1 MGMFYK
7 DARQHKQRTVTL
19 QGFYLIDQI
28 REIISSAAPKTDRR
42 MSIHPLDFLGCLIFG
57 FMGDSKKFTLESV
70 RRLLIAE
77 TGANLSRS
85 AHWERLG
92 SSGVS
97 TSLSKILAHVMSLMA
112 DRIGLTP
119 ELRAALGVSG
129 ISIFDSSI
137 VTLPSRASATFDGT
151 FTDAGLKFHLE
162 MDAASGAVNWSLL
175 SAASVHDNCGFP
187 TIQSLSGR
195 LSIFDLGYFDWERF
209 VQIKD
214 NDGFFLSRV
223 KSGSVLPI
231 ISVVQGLKKR
241 HIGKNLKDIPFK
253 KRHGKI
259 IEFITEKTINKAKH
273 TFRVIGFWNKQ
284 KKRYHW
290 YITNLKTCADIIST
304 LYRYRWQVE
313 ILIKGAKQSLNLDQ
327 IPSGNSEIILNLSI
341 SNMIAL
347 GIAMVIRKIAY
358 INADDSDRNGISLLR
373 STKLLTLLSRD
384 FLAFVRGVI
393 DGLPLRRKIASILN
407 EFFDPNRKKRSTTL
421 DRLHNELA
429 MT

>member
-1 MGMFYK
+1 MGVFSE
-7 DARQHKQRTVTL
+7 DALQHKQRTVTL

-28 REIISSAAPKTDRR
+28 REIISSASPKKDRR
-42 MSIHPLDFLGCLIFG
+42 MSIQPLDFLGCLIFG
-57 FMGDSKKFTLESV
+57 FMGDSKRFTLESV
-70 RRLLIAE
+70 RRLLITE
-77 TGANLSRS
+77 TESHISRS

-92 SSGVS
+92 SNGISK
-97 TSLSKILAHVMSLMA
+97 SLSKILTQVMSLMA
-112 DRIGLTP
+112 DRIGITP

-137 VTLPSRASATFDGT
+137 VTLPKAASATFDGT

-175 SAASVHDNCGFP
+175 SAASVHDTCGFP
-187 TIQSLSGR
+187 ETQSLCGR

-214 NDGFFLSRV
+214 NGGFFLSRV
-223 KSGSVLPI
+223 KSSAALPI
-231 ISVVQGLKKR
+231 IAVVQGIKRR

-253 KRHGKI
+253 KRHGEI
-259 IEFITEKTINKAKH
+259 IEFITEKTINRSKH

-290 YITNLKTCADIIST
+290 YITNLTTCADIIST
-304 LYRYRWQVE
+304 LYRYRWQIE

-327 IPSGNSEIILNLSI
+327 IPSAKNEIILNLSV

-347 GIAMVIRKIAY
+347 GISMVIRKIAY
-358 INADDSDRNGISLLR
+358 INADDSARNGISLLR
-373 STKLLTLLSRD
+373 SSKLLNLLSRD
-384 FLAFVRGVI
+384 FLVFVRGVTN
-393 DGLPLRRKIASILN
+393 GLPLKRKIASILN
-407 EFFDPNRKKRSTTL
+407 ELFDPNRTKRYTTL
-421 DRLHNELA
+421 GRLHDELA
-429 MT
+429 TI